1 MTRCRKLF
9 VAGLLFPFS
18 FANGSAA
25 IRAEDALSS
34 TSIRLA
40 PADADFYAA
49 TYRMKEQW
57 ASFVSGPVVR
67 KLLDLPAVQENLEIF
82 LDQWK
87 NRDDNVANLRMVWE
101 NPNAKDAVKFATELV
116 SEECFF
122 LGDKNTGEFVR
133 AYTRVISAINELAA
147 NELAV
152 ESLEDDSATNKL
164 MNLWIDEVEKLT
176 VPMMV
181 MGAKCKDE
189 ELAITK
195 VDQLEASLQLSMGFV
210 PELAPVANSIKRIED
225 DRGSRLTVEFNGK
238 MIPWDVLSSANLLDE
253 EIMEV
258 LQNALNQKTIALT
271 IGTLDGYFIVGI
283 SSKRGDLLKLG
294 KGANLTTHPDLAPV
308 VLNASKPITSVSY
321 LSDNLA
327 KANYDSQFK
336 DFFTKNF
343 AALLNQFMGVQV
355 AVRGLNGDVGKFDKT
370 SEVFEF
376 AENIKSDLKWMDES
390 IAKFVPEAR
399 GTTAYSFSTVNGWE
413 QVYHI
418 RTKNVLLDGSKPLAA
433 LQHIGGDPMMMVVT
447 RLQDHPEYFRL
458 MRQIVQRFKKQLDR
472 AFEIDWSG
480 TGVDM
485 DDLKKAR
492 SDIESLWPLL
502 VKLADAW
509 ETKVLPG
516 LDGEHG
522 VLMSSGSLAAKQWA
536 KEMPPSDVP
545 LPLPEVASVSGVRDA
560 AKLKDAGRDFFT
572 VCDSLLDYVR
582 TKDPNSVPVNYSIPR
597 PIESKSDGRVK
608 FGYPI
613 PDDCPAPKSMMP
625 HGLLSGSYLYHGY
638 SEKQSETL
646 AKSTRLTI
654 GAGVINTDKPLA
666 NASYLSIGRI
676 MSAAK
681 PWVLYGVKLGVQ
693 DLDAPIED
701 PSLEA
706 LEGYTVTTNDLL
718 SMWSVLE
725 TIGDFSSTTEI
736 GADGTST
743 MRAVYRSISK

>member
-1 MTRCRKLF
+1 MTRNRNF
-9 VAGLLFPFS
+9 IVAGLLFPFY
-18 FANGSAA
+18 FANGSSA
-25 IRAEDALSS
+25 IRAEDMLSS

-57 ASFVSGPVVR
+57 ASIVSGPVV
-67 KLLDLPAVQENLEIF
+67 KKFLDLPVVQENLETF

-87 NRDDNVANLRMVWE
+87 NRDGNVANLRMVWE

-133 AYTRVISAINELAA
+133 AYSRVINAV

-152 ESLEDDSATNKL
+152 EQLEDETASDKL
-164 MNLWIDEVEKLT
+164 MNLCIDEIEKLM
-176 VPMMV
+176 VPMILI
-181 MGAKCKDE
+181 GAKCKDE
-189 ELAITK
+189 DLAITK

-210 PELAPVANSIKRIED
+210 PELAPVANSIKRIDD

-238 MIPWDVLSSANLLDE
+238 MIPWELLPLNDQFDE
-253 EIMEV
+253 EVMEILKNV
-258 LQNALNQKTIALT
+258 LNEKSIALT
-271 IGTLDGYFIVGI
+271 IGTLDSYFVIGI
-283 SSKRGDLLKLG
+283 STKRGDLLKLG

-308 VLNASKPITSVSY
+308 VTNASKPITSVSY

-336 DFFTKNF
+336 NFFTKNF
-343 AALLNQFMGVQV
+343 SVLLNQFMGVQT
-355 AVRGLNGDVGKFDKT
+355 AVHGLNGDAGGIDST
-370 SEVFEF
+370 SEIYKFFEG
-376 AENIKSDLKWMDES
+376 IKSELRWMDES

-399 GTTAYSFSTVNGWE
+399 GTTAYSFSTTNGWE
-413 QVYHI
+413 QVYHA

-447 RLQDHPEYFRL
+447 RIQDHPEYFGL
-458 MRQIVQRFKKQLDR
+458 MRQIVQRFKTQLDR
-472 AFEIDWSG
+472 AFKIDWSD
-480 TGVDM
+480 TGVEM
-485 DDLKKAR
+485 EEFKKAQLE
-492 SDIESLWPLL
+492 IETLWPML

-516 LDGEHG
+516 LNGEHG
-522 VLMSSGSLAAKQWA
+522 VVMSSGGLAAKQWA

-560 AKLKDAGRDFFT
+560 AKLQEAAVEFFA

-582 TKDPNSVPVNYSIPR
+582 SKDPNSVPANYSIPR
-597 PIESKSDGRVK
+597 PVESKSADGVK

-625 HGLLSGSYLYHGY
+625 HGLFSGNYLFGGY
-638 SEKQSETL
+638 SEKQSEML

-654 GAGVINTDKPLA
+654 GAGVIDTGKPLA

-681 PWVLYGVKLGVQ
+681 PWVVYGVKLGVN
-693 DLDAPIED
+693 DLDAPLED

-706 LEGYTVTTNDLL
+706 FDGYAVTTNDLL
-718 SMWSVLE
+718 SMWGVLE

-736 GADGTST
+736 GPDGTST
-743 MRAVYRSISK
+743 TRSVYKSMPK